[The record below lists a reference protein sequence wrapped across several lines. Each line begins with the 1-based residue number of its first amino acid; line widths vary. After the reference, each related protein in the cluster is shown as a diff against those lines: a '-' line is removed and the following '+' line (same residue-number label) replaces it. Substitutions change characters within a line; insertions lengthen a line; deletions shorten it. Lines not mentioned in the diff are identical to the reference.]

1 MTIQIRKCTLEDV
14 ETLRSVAIET
24 FTETFS
30 EYNTP
35 ENMKL
40 YLDTSFNLEQ
50 LEKELTNQNSQFYFV
65 YVEGDLAGYLKV
77 NLDDAQT
84 EKMGEQSLEI
94 QRVYI
99 KSQYQ
104 KSGLGKLMV
113 TKAEE
118 IAKENNKHKIWLGV
132 WEKNENAIGFYKNI
146 GFIQTGDF
154 TFYLGDEKQTDYIM
168 TKELKEN

>member
-40 YLDTSFNLEQ
+40 YLDTSFNLQQ
-50 LEKELTNQNSQFYFV
+50 LKKELTNKNSQFYFV
-65 YVEGDLAGYLKV
+65 YVEGELAGYLKV

-84 EKMGEQSLEI
+84 EEMGNDSLEI

-99 KSQYQ
+99 KEKYQ

-113 TKAEE
+113 SKAEE
-118 IAKENNKHKIWLGV
+118 IAKENNKNKIWLGV
-132 WEKNENAIGFYKNI
+132 WEKNENAIGFYEKI

-168 TKELKEN
+168 TKELK